1 MTGHID
7 SVHWRKC
14 LLSKREG
21 MEYEAYPVVGLGL
34 RLLHTPLVRD
44 ELHDSTRMKKSRGW
58 LSTQTPS
65 LPS

>member
-44 ELHDSTRMKKSRGW
+44 ELHDSTRMKKSRD
-58 LSTQTPS
+58 
-65 LPS
+65 